1 MNRLCAGSPTV
12 AHSADCLLLRR
23 WQRHDVS
30 SHGTTCS
37 KLPATQHFPPRK
49 SHIAVF
55 SISETWGEDRN
66 YTKVLHFPHLVG
78 NKTNKQKLSYFNHS
92 KIVVF
97 APMFLCQ
104 ELIRNWVFFHFLSIL
119 VYWSYSLQNQS
130 KKWQVRG
137 RESVIAVVLEQSFL
151 LGDVK
156 LLCGVESS
164 EVRGSQAQNT
174 LACLSFKSTMVSKSG
189 HLISDEHHALNILL
203 LPLSCQQTYYLC
215 I

>member
-104 ELIRNWVFFHFLSIL
+104 ELIRNWGFFSFSFYFGIL
-119 VYWSYSLQNQS
+119 KLFPPEPVKKMTSEREGECDRSCPGTIFFARWRQAFVWCWEFRGQRFKSS
-130 KKWQVRG
+130 K
-137 RESVIAVVLEQSFL
+137 
-151 LGDVK
+151 
-156 LLCGVESS
+156 
-164 EVRGSQAQNT
+164 QAS
-174 LACLSFKSTMVSKSG
+174 LSFF
-189 HLISDEHHALNILL
+189 
-203 LPLSCQQTYYLC
+203 
-215 I
+215 